1 MYLKENAKCKNV
13 SDIKNDL
20 SEKDD
25 MKKQVELDIEKLKEI
40 ITGNTKFLEVYLI
53 FYYHQN

>member
-25 MKKQVELDIEKLKEI
+25 MKK
-40 ITGNTKFLEVYLI
+40 
-53 FYYHQN
+53 

>member
-1 MYLKENAKCKNV
+1 MYQKENAKCKNV